1 MLTPSSGWLPVT
13 FRECLE
19 GKKALWL
26 CFSQMGSLLFFL
38 ILHQKRT
45 KDFPVA
51 SYWDLDWTEVAAPL
65 LDILGLWLVLR
76 HSSAVDT
83 EQSIVLM
90 LIHLSLFFFQ
100 QNEQEAEIAR
110 ENGAAVVGGVEL
122 IKWVFI
128 IYFQLSKLNVLICLS
143 DWWRRD
149 KKLHVQKFPA
159 RS

>member
-1 MLTPSSGWLPVT
+1 MTPSSGWLPVT
-13 FRECLE
+13 FRGCLE

-45 KDFPVA
+45 KAFPTA

-90 LIHLSLFFFQ
+90 LIHLSFFFFLPT
-100 QNEQEAEIAR
+100 E
-110 ENGAAVVGGVEL
+110 
-122 IKWVFI
+122 W
-128 IYFQLSKLNVLICLS
+128 
-143 DWWRRD
+143 
-149 KKLHVQKFPA
+149 A
-159 RS
+159 RSWNSSREWSCCCGRCWINQMGIYYLFSIK